1 MIDINLILGFLGGVI
16 AVLGAVFTAYRLLG
30 HSIHR
35 ELDRQ
40 DQRITGVETKSD
52 SQNRDV
58 NGRLDREMTQRHQSE
73 REAQDGR
80 ASLSRRILLL
90 ESEVRRLDGKGQ
102 DE

>member
-1 MIDINLILGFLGGVI
+1 MIDINLILGFLGGVV

-30 HSIHR
+30 QSIHR

-40 DQRITGVETKSD
+40 DERISSLETKSD

-58 NGRLDREMTQRHQSE
+58 NGRLDREMMQQHQSE

-80 ASLSRRILLL
+80 ASLSMRIMLL
-90 ESEVRRLDGKGQ
+90 ESELRRLAGKGQ

>member
-1 MIDINLILGFLGGVI
+1 MIDINLILGFAGGVI

-40 DQRITGVETKSD
+40 DERIKSLETVSA
-52 SQNRDV
+52 SQNRNV
-58 NGRLDREMTQRHQSE
+58 NGRLDREMTQRHQNE

-80 ASLSRRILLL
+80 ASLSMRIMLL
-90 ESEVRRLDGKGQ
+90 EAELRRLADKAQ